1 MKSCIKILERFANQ
15 CRGRPACLPRWL
27 PVRSIRGGHAGP
39 PLPYTQLQTALSGI
53 ITLSLIFIPG
63 IETNAQGISKA
74 VELKK
79 KGWVRAAYFFEEDL
93 TRVWVFNL
101 AIRHD
106 VYKSFKMNVDF
117 QIPGRKVAAPEVVR
131 ITFDS
136 DSAKRRFSDGRLL
149 TIYSGG
155 SKIELTATQ
164 DVWRSEREGNVFES
178 VEFLIPYVEFKELIK
193 EKNIKM
199 TLDRNEF
206 DLPGWIRGQL
216 NNMMEIVG
224 N

>member
-1 MKSCIKILERFANQ
+1 MKSRIKI
-15 CRGRPACLPRWL
+15 
-27 PVRSIRGGHAGP
+27 
-39 PLPYTQLQTALSGI
+39 LSGI
-53 ITLSLIFIPG
+53 ITLSVIFIPG

-101 AIRHD
+101 AIHHD
-106 VYKSFKMNVDF
+106 VYQSFKINVDF
-117 QIPGRKVAAPEVVR
+117 QIPGRKVAAPKVVR

-164 DVWRSEREGNVFES
+164 DAWRSKREGKVFES

-199 TLDRNEF
+199 TLDRDEF
-206 DLPGWIRGQL
+206 DSPGWIRGQL
-216 NNMMEIVG
+216 NNMVEMVG

>member
-1 MKSCIKILERFANQ
+1 M
-15 CRGRPACLPRWL
+15 
-27 PVRSIRGGHAGP
+27 
-39 PLPYTQLQTALSGI
+39 PYIDLQSALSGI

-93 TRVWVFNL
+93 TRVWAFNM
-101 AIRHD
+101 AIRND
-106 VYKSFKMNVDF
+106 LYQSFKMNADF
-117 QIPGRKVAAPEVVR
+117 QIPGRRVTAPEVIR

-136 DSAKRRFSDGRLL
+136 DSAKKRFSDGRLL

-155 SKIELTATQ
+155 SKIELIATQ

-199 TLDRNEF
+199 TLDRDEF
-206 DLPGWIRGQL
+206 DLLGWISGQL
-216 NNMMEIVG
+216 NNMVAMVG